1 MIYYAKQIDETGAIL
16 ALHTM
21 DRPFVPVTESKY
33 TALLADWEA
42 AQPEPEE
49 APGAWERV
57 A

>member
-1 MIYYAKQIDETGAIL
+1 MTYYAKQVENGVFI
-16 ALHTM
+16 
-21 DRPFVPVTESKY
+21 PVTESKY

-42 AQPEPEE
+42 AQPVPEE